1 MKVKIKSFNGELPS
15 CFSEGVEYV
24 LNSTVIGDDGGWV
37 IGDDGGWVIGDDGE
51 DHYILI
57 NGCSYL
63 NGGSWEIVK

>member
-15 CFSEGVEYV
+15 CFSEGVEYAV
-24 LNSTVIGDDGGWV
+24 DNTVIDLDGGWV
-37 IGDDGGWVIGDDGE
+37 FGDDGE

>member
-24 LNSTVIGDDGGWV
+24 VDDTDDLDAGWAY
-37 IGDDGGWVIGDDGE
+37 GDDGE
-51 DHYILI
+51 EHYILI

>member
-24 LNSTVIGDDGGWV
+24 VCSTVIDLDGCWV
-37 IGDDGGWVIGDDGE
+37 FGDDGE
-51 DHYILI
+51 EHYILI

>member
-15 CFSEGVEYV
+15 CFSEGVEYIV
-24 LNSTVIGDDGGWV
+24 DSYVIGDD
-37 IGDDGGWVIGDDGE
+37 DGWVIGDDGE

-57 NGCSYL
+57 NGCLYL

>member
-24 LNSTVIGDDGGWV
+24 VDNTTDLDGGWV
-37 IGDDGGWVIGDDGE
+37 FGDDGE

-63 NGGSWEIVK
+63 NDGSWEIVK

>member
-24 LNSTVIGDDGGWV
+24 VDNTADLDGGWIV
-37 IGDDGGWVIGDDGE
+37 GDDDE
-51 DHYILI
+51 YHYILI